1 MGKIANQLCNKVI
14 ITDDNPR
21 NQNPKIIR
29 EQILSVIKKNK
40 FKEIPGRK
48 KAIIYA
54 LKNSDPYEIIL
65 VAGRG
70 HETHQDFGKRKV
82 SLSDKKIIQNFNSK
96 KINTKINYFKNNSTL
111 IKKILKNKKNIYFE
125 GVSINSKSIKK
136 NNLFVAIKGKKKMGM
151 IS

>member
-21 NQNPKIIR
+21 NENPKIIR

-70 HETHQDFGKRKV
+70 HETYQDFGKRKV
-82 SLSDKKIIQNFNSK
+82 FLSDKKIIQNFNSK
-96 KINTKINYFKNNSTL
+96 KIEK
-111 IKKILKNKKNIYFE
+111 
-125 GVSINSKSIKK
+125 
-136 NNLFVAIKGKKKMGM
+136 
-151 IS
+151 

>member
-1 MGKIANQLCNKVI
+1 M
-14 ITDDNPR
+14 
-21 NQNPKIIR
+21 
-29 EQILSVIKKNK
+29 
-40 FKEIPGRK
+40 
-48 KAIIYA
+48 
-54 LKNSDPYEIIL
+54 

-70 HETHQDFGKRKV
+70 HETYQDFGKRKIY
-82 SLSDKKIIQNFNSK
+82 LSDKKIIQNFNSK

-136 NNLFVAIKGKKKMGM
+136 NNLFVAIKGKKKMGI